1 MKALSLTQPWAQL
14 VVLGEKQFETRSWC
28 TRYRG
33 LLAIQASK
41 GFPGWAKD
49 LLNARQFAQ
58 SLGLFGINKS
68 LPLGAIVGMVELTN
82 CIDASIVL
90 GRLTD
95 KEITFGNWS
104 PERWAW
110 QLKNPEMLLN
120 PIPCKGALG
129 LWEVPAEIEQQIYEQ
144 IPWVGVSK

>member
-14 VVLGEKQFETRSWC
+14 VVLGEKQFETRSW
-28 TRYRG
+28 RSGYRG
-33 LLAIQASK
+33 LLAIHASK
-41 GFPGWAKD
+41 GFPARAKD

-58 SLGLFGINKS
+58 SLGLFGINKP
-68 LPLGAIVGMVELTN
+68 LPLGAIVGIVELTS
-82 CIDASIVL
+82 CIDTSIAR

-95 KEITFGNWS
+95 KEVAFGNWS

-110 QLKNPEMLLN
+110 QLKNPEMLN